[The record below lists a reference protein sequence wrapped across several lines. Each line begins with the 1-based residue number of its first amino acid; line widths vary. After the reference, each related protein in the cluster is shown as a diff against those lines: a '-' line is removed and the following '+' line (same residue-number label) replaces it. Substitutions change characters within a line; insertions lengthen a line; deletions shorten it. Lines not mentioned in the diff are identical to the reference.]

1 MSEQAEG
8 RYLGG
13 IRDLRGLQDRC
24 YVDPDTGCWRWR
36 MCFAQGAACAHV
48 VSPVDGKRH
57 TLRGPRAAWILKH
70 KSNPPKG
77 YTVWAACWQRDCCN
91 PNHMRCTTQVERGR
105 AIAEAGKLKGLPGR
119 VAINTRICR
128 EKLAKLDPEKV
139 REIRGSSG
147 TLKEIARRYGISVGH
162 ASKIRRGKA
171 WQEAANAASVFSW
184 RGAA

>member
-13 IRDLRGLQDRC
+13 IRDLQGLQDRC
-24 YVDPDTGCWRWR
+24 YVDSDTGCWRWR
-36 MCFAQGAACAHV
+36 MCVRQGAACVHL
-48 VSPVDGKRH
+48 VSPLDGKRY
-57 TLRGPRAAWILKH
+57 TMRGPRAAWLLRFKAE
-70 KSNPPKG
+70 PAKG
-77 YTVWAACWQRDCCN
+77 LFVWASCFQSDCCN
-91 PNHMRCTTQVERGR
+91 PAHMRASTPAEQGR
-105 AIAEAGKLKGLPGR
+105 AIAEAGFLKGKPQ
-119 VAINTRICR
+119 RIAANRRIVR

-147 TLKEIARRYGISVGH
+147 TLKEIARRYGISVSH